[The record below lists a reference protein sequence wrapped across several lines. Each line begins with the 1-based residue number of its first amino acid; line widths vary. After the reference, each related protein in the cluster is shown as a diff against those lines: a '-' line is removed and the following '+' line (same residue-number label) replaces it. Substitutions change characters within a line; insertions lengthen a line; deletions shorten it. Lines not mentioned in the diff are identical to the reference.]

1 MYRVQQPVHKK
12 IDDAASWLALACR
25 KPAPKQRKHGRR
37 TKAELLPIWIIIIF
51 STLKNLKMFFNLQLW
66 KVKLFYVIIYD
77 TLAQLPKSR
86 MFDIISIHQSFGKLK
101 ILSWYICNQS
111 ASKRKK
117 NQQINPS
124 PAWERLTIM
133 VKWELY
139 KKICEISSFTRWSR
153 SVNHWVLCRGTT
165 NRRSLQTRRCRINTR
180 TSKYS
185 LFSSH
190 SL

>member
-1 MYRVQQPVHKK
+1 MQSYY
-12 IDDAASWLALACR
+12 
-25 KPAPKQRKHGRR
+25 
-37 TKAELLPIWIIIIF
+37 TKLI
-51 STLKNLKMFFNLQLW
+51 
-66 KVKLFYVIIYD
+66 YVFIYD
-77 TLAQLPKSR
+77 TLAQLTKSR

-111 ASKRKK
+111 ASKKEI
-117 NQQINPS
+117 QQINPS
-124 PAWERLTIM
+124 PAWKRLTIM

-139 KKICEISSFTRWSR
+139 KKICDISSFTRWSR